1 MSKRHVLG
9 IDIGGS
15 GIKGALVDLKK
26 GELAS
31 DRLRIPTP
39 AHSTPQNVAGVV
51 RQIVDH
57 FAHDLGDGPVGI
69 TIPAVVTHGR
79 TRSAANIDKSWID
92 APAEQIFEEVLDR
105 DIFLVNDADAAGV
118 AEVQYGAAKG
128 HPGLVIVTTLG
139 TGIGTAIINRGVL
152 VPNSELGHL
161 EIDGVDAE
169 PTTAASARE
178 RESLTYE
185 QWAPRLQKYYSRLEA
200 LLWPDLIVVGG
211 GVSKNSDK
219 FLPLLKLNTPI
230 VPAQLR
236 NAAGIV
242 GAAWLAQ
249 DRLDNPD
256 PLKGVDPSAVPAGA
270 EVGQS
275 AKRKKKH
282 HDQV

>member
-1 MSKRHVLG
+1 MSNQRVLG

-26 GELAS
+26 GEFAS

-39 AHSTPQNVAGVV
+39 AESTPANVAAVV
-51 RQIVDH
+51 QQIVDH
-57 FAHDLGDGPVGI
+57 FADELGDGPIGI

-92 APAEQIFEEVLDR
+92 APAEQIFEEVLGR
-105 DIFLVNDADAAGV
+105 DILLVNDADAAGV
-118 AEVQYGAAKG
+118 AEVLYGAAKG

-152 VPNSELGHL
+152 VPNSELGHI
-161 EIDGVDAE
+161 EIDGADAE

-178 RESLTYE
+178 RERLSFE
-185 QWAPRLQKYYSRLEA
+185 AWAPRLQKYYSRLES

-211 GVSKNSDK
+211 GVSKNADK
-219 FLPLLKLNTPI
+219 FLPLLTLNTPI
-230 VPAQLR
+230 VPAKLR
-236 NAAGIV
+236 NAAGII

-249 DRLDNPD
+249 DRLDHPD
-256 PLKGVDPSAVPAGA
+256 PLRGLDPAAMLAGQVRA
-270 EVGQS
+270 PK
-275 AKRKKKH
+275 AKK
-282 HDQV
+282 